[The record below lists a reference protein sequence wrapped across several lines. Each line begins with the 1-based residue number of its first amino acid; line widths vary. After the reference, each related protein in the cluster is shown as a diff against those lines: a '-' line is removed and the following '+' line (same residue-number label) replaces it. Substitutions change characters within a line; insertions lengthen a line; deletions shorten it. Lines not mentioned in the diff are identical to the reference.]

1 MKNTCIHGL
10 HVFLVCSNAGVRLTP
25 TQVMDRLWQ
34 QHGLDLQMTP
44 YGCTATSRCA
54 SPARFSVSIIMMI
67 CYLAL
72 PCLQPPLCTHTLTHS
87 HTLTHTHT
95 CSDMGIIEVVGRAQT
110 VAKIQRA
117 SGGSL
122 SGTYQGLAC
131 SGQGCFHITFFIDIR
146 CHYTH
151 LPTPCYCV
159 HPQHSKKNPF
169 MIGFALSTLPMYTTC
184 PLF

>member
-54 SPARFSVSIIMMI
+54 SPARFSVSITMMI

-72 PCLQPPLCTHTLTHS
+72 PCLQPPLCTHTHTHTLTHTLTHTHS
-87 HTLTHTHT
+87 HTLTHTYMKRYGYHRSSRP
-95 CSDMGIIEVVGRAQT
+95 CSNCSENPACIRGLPLWHVPRAC
-110 VAKIQRA
+110 
-117 SGGSL
+117 L
-122 SGTYQGLAC
+122 FWPGL
-131 SGQGCFHITFFIDIR
+131 
-146 CHYTH
+146 
-151 LPTPCYCV
+151 LPYPVLY
-159 HPQHSKKNPF
+159 
-169 MIGFALSTLPMYTTC
+169 
-184 PLF
+184 